1 MKPDDDYNLTKRGR
15 EIMRKFGSRMRKRL
29 QEVLNQ
35 DAKTNSRRINAQTT
49 SIVRTVQSAEEFFS
63 GMFKDSEEKPT
74 IQINSKD
81 DDYLLKFPD
90 LCSRFIQ
97 VLLNLSFLFT
107 FGNIKYLLHEIDDGE
122 EFFVLS

>member
-107 FGNIKYLLHEIDDGE
+107 FENIKYLLHEIDDGE

>member
-74 IQINSKD
+74 IQINSKE

-97 VLLNLSFLFT
+97 VLLNRSFLF
-107 FGNIKYLLHEIDDGE
+107 FDA
-122 EFFVLS
+122 F